1 MSMPIIMLFVV
12 MAICF
17 IIRMPVSFS
26 MLAASISACSSG
38 QTGPGIYRYHW

>member
-17 IIRMPVSFS
+17 IIRMFHTDGKVLKPYG
-26 MLAASISACSSG
+26 MMG
-38 QTGPGIYRYHW
+38 QSYICEYEEQ

>member
-26 MLAASISACSSG
+26 MQAENM
-38 QTGPGIYRYHW
+38 